1 VEKWPEMRDKN
12 VGMLFYGDVG
22 TGKSFYACCIANAL
36 LDKGVSV
43 LVTSSP
49 KILEKIQAS
58 KFG

>member
-1 VEKWPEMRDKN
+1 MRDKN